1 MSVDLTTVRSQE
13 SFVTFFIEHQV
24 KFLVYRSLISL
35 LFKRIMK
42 GSSIETKSQESYTS
56 NQDTLTRHKA
66 IQ

>member
-1 MSVDLTTVRSQE
+1 MSVDITAVRSQE

-35 LFKRIMK
+35 LFTRIIK
-42 GSSIETKSQESYTS
+42 GSIETKSQESYTS